1 MKTFLNLK
9 QPQAFTALMTF
20 VFGGVVSMMAG
31 CMASADNRCIGMD
44 DSCAKEKTSNDK
56 TQVKNVLET
65 PLAMC
70 SQTPLTGWFR
80 DGYCKTDANDHGR
93 HLVCARMT
101 ETFLTFTKGRGN
113 DLSTPKPRYRFP
125 GLKPGDQWCLCAL
138 RWREAHEAGKA
149 PPVVLEAT
157 HKGTLKWTPIA
168 QLKSAA
174 HPAAL
179 ESHSK
184 KKATRGESS
193 R

>member
-1 MKTFLNLK
+1 MAFGASISRTRSTKKIARGVGDGGRFSIGTAGLNFERVNAIMKTFLNLK

-31 CMASADNRCIGMD
+31 VASADNRCIGMD

-101 ETFLTFTKGRGN
+101 ETFLSFTKGRGN
-113 DLSTPKPRYRFP
+113 DLSTPKPRDRFP
-125 GLKPGDQWCLCAL
+125 GLKPGDQWCLCTSVA
-138 RWREAHEAGKA
+138 RSPRSR
-149 PPVVLEAT
+149 
-157 HKGTLKWTPIA
+157 
-168 QLKSAA
+168 KSA
-174 HPAAL
+174 
-179 ESHSK
+179 SCCS
-184 KKATRGESS
+184 
-193 R
+193 